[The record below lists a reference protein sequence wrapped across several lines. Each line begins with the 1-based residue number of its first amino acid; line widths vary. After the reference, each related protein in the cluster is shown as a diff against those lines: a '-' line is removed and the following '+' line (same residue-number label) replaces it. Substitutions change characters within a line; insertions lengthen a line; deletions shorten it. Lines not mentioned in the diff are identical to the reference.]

1 MLAAGREAE
10 VVRRVRKRRALNAML
25 KRLRVMGNFGQFDMG
40 NLILFALQKNHF
52 WSTVE
57 NRWKGDK
64 IREAMFKNSKNSCGN
79 LKKNGDMERGK
90 GGQFQ
95 EIVREG
101 STELDDY
108 LYCIRESESGYSDT
122 DSWVKD
128 GTCPRDRGT
137 EGIGLKGSR

>member
-1 MLAAGREAE
+1 
-10 VVRRVRKRRALNAML
+10 
-25 KRLRVMGNFGQFDMG
+25 MGKFGQFDMG
-40 NLILFALQKNHF
+40 SKLIIFDLQKNHF

-79 LKKNGDMERGK
+79 LNKNDGDMERGK

-95 EIVREG
+95 EILREA
-101 STELDDY
+101 SPEPDDY

-128 GTCPRDRGT
+128 GTCPQDRGT
-137 EGIGLKGSR
+137 EGMGLKGSR